1 MKIVHIIPGSGGS
14 FYCQNCLR
22 DNELIRKLR
31 AMGNDVIMV
40 PIYLPH
46 NIDGKGIM
54 GDTPVFYGAINIYLK
69 EKIPFY
75 RRAPLWLERLLD
87 SESLLQMAAKKAGST
102 RANGLEDMTLSM
114 LEGENGRQ
122 ATELDHLISYLDK
135 EVKPDI
141 VHLSNALLIG
151 LARRIKEDLGAVV
164 VCSLQDEN
172 EWIDPMSPEYQKLT
186 WDKMAERAIDVD
198 AFIAAS
204 RYYADRSIKQLKIPT
219 EKVHVVYGGIELDRY
234 EPASLDLNPPVIG
247 YLCRMSEYFGLG
259 IIADAFINFKQKYE
273 FKDAKLHL
281 MGGYTGDDKTFIKK
295 MMHKFKKNNVN
306 EDVMLFEKF
315 DFEERIQFLKS
326 LSVLSVPVPGGEAFG
341 AYMIESLASG
351 VPIVQPN
358 AGGYPEFV
366 ANTGGGVIYEPNDP
380 DHLAKALADLFSD
393 KDKLKTLG
401 RNGRDKVNSQYTMTA
416 MAGKILD
423 IYKNIAGRR

>member
-1 MKIVHIIPGSGGS
+1 MKIVHIIPGSGGT

-22 DNELIRKLR
+22 DNELIKILRKT
-31 AMGNDVIMV
+31 GNDVIMV

-54 GDTPVFYGAINIYLK
+54 GDTPVFYGAINVFLK
-69 EKIPFY
+69 EKLPFY
-75 RRAPLWLERLLD
+75 RHAPLWLERLFD

-102 RANGLEDMTLSM
+102 RANGLEKMTLSM

-122 ATELDHLISYLDK
+122 ATELDHLISYLNK
-135 EVKPDI
+135 EIKPDI

-204 RYYADRSIKQLKIPT
+204 RYYANRSIEQLKIPA

-259 IIADAFINFKQKYE
+259 IIADAFINLKQKYE

-281 MGGYTGDDKTFIKK
+281 MGGYTGDDKAFIKK
-295 MMHKFKKNNVN
+295 MMHKFKNNNVL
-306 EDVMLFEKF
+306 EDVTLFEKF
-315 DFEERIQFLKS
+315 DFEERIKFLKS

-380 DHLAKALADLFSD
+380 EHLAKALADLFSD
-393 KDKLKTLG
+393 KDKLQTLG
-401 RNGRDKVNSQYTMTA
+401 RNGRNKVNSQYTMTA
-416 MAGKILD
+416 MAAKVLD
-423 IYKNIAGRR
+423 IYKNIQL

>member
-1 MKIVHIIPGSGGS
+1 MKIVHIIPGSGGT

-22 DNELIRKLR
+22 DNELIKNLR
-31 AMGNDVIMV
+31 ATGNDVIMV

-54 GDTPVFYGAINIYLK
+54 GDTPVFYGAINVFLK

-75 RRAPLWLERLLD
+75 RHAPLWLERMLD

-102 RANGLEDMTLSM
+102 RANGLEEMTLSM

-122 ATELDHLISYLDK
+122 ATELDHLISYLEK
-135 EVKPDI
+135 ELKPDV
-141 VHLSNALLIG
+141 VHLSNALLLG
-151 LARRIKEDLGAVV
+151 LAKRLKNDLGTAV

-172 EWIDPMSPEYQKLT
+172 EWIDPMSVKYQKLT
-186 WDKMAERAIDVD
+186 WDKMAERAVDVD

-204 RYYADRSIKQLKIPT
+204 RYYADRSIKQLKIQA
-219 EKVHVVYGGIELDRY
+219 EKVHVVYGGIEPDTY
-234 EPASLDLNPPVIG
+234 EQASLDLNPPVIG

-259 IIADAFINFKQKYE
+259 IIADAFINLKQKYD
-273 FKDAKLHL
+273 FKDARLHL
-281 MGGYTGDDKTFIKK
+281 MGGYTGDDKAFIKK
-295 MMHKFKKNNVN
+295 MMSKFKQNNMS
-306 EDVMLFEKF
+306 EDVILFENF
-315 DFEERIQFLKS
+315 DIRERVQFLKS

-341 AYMIESLASG
+341 AYMIEALASG

-366 ANTGGGVIYEPNDP
+366 ENTGGGVIYEPNDP
-380 DHLAKALADLFSD
+380 EHLAKALADLLSD
-393 KDKLKTLG
+393 KDKLQTLG
-401 RNGRDKVNSQYTMTA
+401 RTGRDKVISQYTMPA
-416 MAGKILD
+416 MAGKVLD
-423 IYKNIAGRR
+423 IYRNITDR